1 MLIPEPAD
9 GLRRTDG
16 EPWQAEPVHRLLR
29 PFPWRQLGHLSLGIV
44 LAPLLGM
51 VLAVATVAIP
61 LTVFTPWPFLVLV
74 RILAGLIALERER
87 FTVLHDRASGL
98 TLTLPARTRPPIE
111 RARETLRDPGFGRA
125 AGYVVVRLT
134 LAALDLAVLSLV
146 VTLPSLLLVAQVAA
160 VVFSYQPLAALLY
173 QGGSIILLAN
183 PVTAVI
189 VLTVVAP
196 ALIRGMSWLDGW
208 VTQALLGSPES
219 AALARRV
226 GELVEARA
234 LTVTAADAE
243 RVRLERDLHDGAQQ
257 RLIAL
262 SILLGQAETRLA
274 AEPDTAT
281 LALVRRARVETSGT
295 IDELRTLTRGLRPPI
310 LEARGLDA
318 ALSAVAARLPMPVT
332 IESRIDRRPDPA
344 IEAMCYFAV
353 AELLTNVAKHAA
365 GAAASVDL
373 VRDRALLRAT
383 VTDAGPGGAEVASG
397 TGLSGIAHR
406 LTGVDG
412 RLFLSSPPGGP
423 TVVTVEV
430 PCG

>member
-1 MLIPEPAD
+1 M
-9 GLRRTDG
+9 
-16 EPWQAEPVHRLLR
+16 HRLLR

-44 LAPLLGM
+44 LAPLQGV
-51 VLAVATVAIP
+51 VLAAVAVTIP
-61 LTVFTPWPFLVLV
+61 LTVFTPRPFLGLARVF
-74 RILAGLIALERER
+74 AGLIALERER
-87 FTVLHDRASGL
+87 FTVLHDRAPAL

-111 RARETLRDPGFGRA
+111 RVRDTLRDPGFRRA
-125 AGYVVVRLT
+125 AGYVVVRFT
-134 LAALDLAVLSLV
+134 LAALDVVALSLV
-146 VTLPSLLLVAQVAA
+146 VTLPSLLLVAQLAA
-160 VVFSYQPLAALLY
+160 VVFSYQPLAVLY
-173 QGGSIILLAN
+173 LSDAKMMLLAN
-183 PVTAVI
+183 PVAAVI
-189 VLTVVAP
+189 VLTVAAP
-196 ALIRGMSWLDGW
+196 ALIRGLAWLDGW
-208 VTQALLGSPES
+208 VSQALLGSPES

-226 GELVEARA
+226 GELVEART
-234 LTVTAADAE
+234 LTVTSADAE
-243 RVRLERDLHDGAQQ
+243 RTRLERDLHDGAQQ

-274 AEPDTAT
+274 SEPDTGT

-332 IESRIDRRPDPA
+332 IETRIDRRPDPA

-373 VRDRALLRAT
+373 VRDRTLIRAT
-383 VTDAGPGGAEVASG
+383 VTDAGPGGAEVTGG

>member
-1 MLIPEPAD
+1 M
-9 GLRRTDG
+9 
-16 EPWQAEPVHRLLR
+16 HRLLR

-44 LAPLLGM
+44 LAPLLGA
-51 VLAVATVAIP
+51 VLVAAAVTIP
-61 LTVFTPWPFLVLV
+61 LTVFTSWPFLVLV
-74 RILAGLIALERER
+74 QVFAGLITLERER
-87 FTVLHDRASGL
+87 FTVLHDRAPAL

-111 RARETLRDPGFGRA
+111 RARETLRDPGFRRA
-125 AGYVVVRLT
+125 AGYVVVRFT
-134 LAALDLAVLSLV
+134 LAAFDLVVLSLV
-146 VTLPSLLLVAQVAA
+146 VTLPSLLLVAQLAA
-160 VVFSYQPLAALLY
+160 VVFSYQPLAVLY
-173 QGGSIILLAN
+173 LSGAMMLLAN

-189 VLTVVAP
+189 LLTVVAP
-196 ALIRGMSWLDGW
+196 ALVRGLSWLDGW

-219 AALARRV
+219 ATLARRV

-243 RVRLERDLHDGAQQ
+243 RTRLERDLHDGAQQ

-274 AEPDTAT
+274 SEPDTGT

-332 IESRIDRRPDPA
+332 IESRIDHRPDPA
-344 IEAMCYFAV
+344 IEAMFYFAV

-365 GAAASVDL
+365 GASVDL
-373 VRDRALLRAT
+373 VRDRTLIRAT
-383 VTDAGPGGAEVASG
+383 VIDAGPGGAEVTGG

-406 LTGVDG
+406 LAGVDG